1 MGLLTHFIQG
11 GALAELLI
19 EGHNPYAHE
28 KLRAADVD
36 ALRQQVFT
44 TESLQAFA
52 SGRIVGA
59 GRGIW
64 ALTSQALLLR
74 NDSEAGVLRLAL
86 SELRGFEAVRGR
98 YGHTLRLQT
107 ADRQWSLFGVDRDL
121 AQGLHQALQAA
132 GIRSQFDD
140 RVARSAAWR
149 EAAPAGWSQECLNDL
164 RSRLAMA

>member
-1 MGLLTHFIQG
+1 MGLFKHFIQG

-28 KLRAADVD
+28 KLSATDVD
-36 ALRQQVFT
+36 ALRQQAST
-44 TESLQAFA
+44 SESLQAFA

-59 GRGIW
+59 GRGVW
-64 ALTSQALLLR
+64 VLTNQAVLLR

-86 SELRGFEAVRGR
+86 SDVRGFEAVRGR

-107 ADRQWSLFGVDRDL
+107 ADRQWSLFGADRDL
-121 AQGLHQALQAA
+121 AHTLHQALQAA
-132 GIRSQFDD
+132 GIRCHFDD
-140 RVARSAAWR
+140 RGARSAAWR
-149 EAAPAGWSQECLNDL
+149 DAAPAGWAQECLNDL